1 MITAINA
8 WEFAD
13 LQKRD
18 SVIKAA
24 RANLE
29 PNHGGEVL
37 DPYTSAF
44 ATRHDHSRRST
55 QTSAPLSRS
64 SHSAGGKEFDWTNTK
79 NRSDVCNRCGIP
91 GHFAQYCVSIMPDDV
106 RRRIIRNREHQAHL
120 ADDGSSDDRED
131 VHIAATAVDTNSH
144 LALAVHDLP
153 FEINLNTMDPEA
165 REGFAAAY
173 AVPYHAHNSDVYR
186 HPTPPSPTLTAS
198 TSSIAGTP
206 TKKKGKKKKK
216 KKPSATAED
225 AQIAMRE
232 LSLKEEEEEFSV

>member
-8 WEFAD
+8 CEFAD

-44 ATRHDHSRRST
+44 AACHDHPRRST

-64 SHSAGGKEFDWTNTK
+64 SRSAGGKEFDWTNTK

-91 GHFAQYCVSIMPDDV
+91 GFAQYCVSIMPDDV
-106 RRRIIRNREHQAHL
+106 RHRFIRNREHQAHL
-120 ADDGSSDDRED
+120 ADNGSSDDRED
-131 VHIAATAVDTNSH
+131 AHITATAVDTNSH

-153 FEINLNTMDPEA
+153 FEINLDTMDPEA

-173 AVPYHAHNSDVYR
+173 AVPYHAHNSDVDH

-216 KKPSATAED
+216 PSATAED
-225 AQIAMRE
+225 AQVAMRE
-232 LSLKEEEEEFSV
+232 LSLKEEEEEFTM